1 MSEIKE
7 VQTDEKVS
15 TVDVKKRYGAVIN
28 KLNDLAKKS
37 EKKGKE
43 NQDYDELRG
52 FQGVYKGEHF
62 GRAS

>member
-43 NQDYDELRG
+43 N
-52 FQGVYKGEHF
+52 
-62 GRAS
+62 